1 MKVRDLQIKG
11 SCGFVWNAMIQG
23 LGFGRKT
30 EGFEMLL
37 VGQLLVE
44 LHRNK
49 TSPGSSILKLESDK
63 FV

>member
-1 MKVRDLQIKG
+1 
-11 SCGFVWNAMIQG
+11 MIQG